1 MERTGTQADGKVF
14 FLGNQ
19 SQRDTFQR
27 AGLQLPCYSSD
38 HALSLHIVNTQAT
51 YGIAKRDISREG

>member
-1 MERTGTQADGKVF
+1 MERTGTQADGNGF

-27 AGLQLPCYSSD
+27 AGLQLSNHSSD
-38 HALSLHIVNTQAT
+38 YFHTAH
-51 YGIAKRDISREG
+51 